1 MQLLCTGATKY
12 QIQRAKYKVTHQPYT
27 GRPSLRRHWV
37 CYFQACCANF
47 NFYNYEADLFQAVS
61 WMFSIKC
68 HLYGVSLP
76 ARSWCLVLIPNKQT
90 ATHLWS
96 RFEVERPKTEG
107 KCKRAL
113 VMVISIYPCGINT
126 HRKGLIKSLDTMN
139 VYEILAHY
147 KSSDIDFIPDILI
160 PQS

>member
-1 MQLLCTGATKY
+1 
-12 QIQRAKYKVTHQPYT
+12 
-27 GRPSLRRHWV
+27 
-37 CYFQACCANF
+37 
-47 NFYNYEADLFQAVS
+47 
-61 WMFSIKC
+61 MFSIKC

-76 ARSWCLVLIPNKQT
+76 GRSWCLVLITNKQT
-90 ATHLWS
+90 ATHS
-96 RFEVERPKTEG
+96 RSGVEVEKPKQKDIG
-107 KCKRAL
+107 NGDLKIC
-113 VMVISIYPCGINT
+113 PCGIST